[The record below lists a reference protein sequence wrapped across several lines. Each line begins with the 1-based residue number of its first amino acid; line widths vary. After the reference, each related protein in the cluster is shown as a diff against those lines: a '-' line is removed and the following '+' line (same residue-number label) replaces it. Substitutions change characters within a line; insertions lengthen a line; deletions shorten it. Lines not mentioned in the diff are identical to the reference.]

1 MVGTKLLTVKQE
13 IRVNIKSGNF
23 QPYICDISYFEIDKA
38 IPAIMG
44 ANVGTPITSTLV
56 AFGNVAHPKEFRNAM
71 ARHFIF

>member
-1 MVGTKLLTVKQE
+1 MFLEYIESSTYWFILVVIL
-13 IRVNIKSGNF
+13 NI
-23 QPYICDISYFEIDKA
+23 KA

-71 ARHFIF
+71 EKDFIYLYLLSSLG

>member
-1 MVGTKLLTVKQE
+1 M
-13 IRVNIKSGNF
+13 IFNI
-23 QPYICDISYFEIDKA
+23 KA

-71 ARHFIF
+71 EKDFIYFYLLSSLG